1 MCVCV
6 CVYPFVLTLV
16 TTSGIGNHC
25 FLTVFCSMP
34 NLLADVT
41 TDIGIQG
48 SHAKNITL
56 KLSGVYADIFY
67 HLFDRWCPNVP
78 NAFGTKFG

>member
-1 MCVCV
+1 
-6 CVYPFVLTLV
+6 
-16 TTSGIGNHC
+16 
-25 FLTVFCSMP
+25 MP